1 MLTTTDISHFVHSV
15 IKKIWLED
23 ISKDYNT
30 LNLLK
35 ESSLQSAF
43 YSHLRRR
50 LKDDFLAKNNL
61 KIFPEYVIG
70 KQKADLAVVVI
81 DPDKAKDYPLRDCVT
96 EVISVI
102 EMKHK
107 DKYVSEKHFNDDVT
121 KTLSY
126 IKKST
131 FNTMYYLAFIR
142 EMYFNPGEVTN
153 WVTSKQALKARGKL
167 TEMYSYGDLETNKM
181 VWHVIEH

>member
-1 MLTTTDISHFVHSV
+1 MTTTSVSQFIHFN
-15 IKKIWLED
+15 IKKVWLED
-23 ISKDYNT
+23 INKDYDN
-30 LNLLK
+30 LDLLK

-50 LKDDFLAKNNL
+50 IGDDFLAKNNL
-61 KIFPEYVIG
+61 KLFPEYSIG
-70 KQKADLAVVVI
+70 KQKADLAIVVI

-131 FNTMYYLAFIR
+131 FDTMYYLAFIR
-142 EMYFNPGEVTN
+142 EMYFNPDEVTN

-167 TEMYSYGDLETNKM
+167 TEMYSYGDLKTDKM